1 MRAAELHQAGKIT
14 PSTCNKE
21 NKLMLIEHVYLSLP
35 HAHLSCILRGYTQYV
50 QQAMEGDGSLYIE
63 PIVWSIVEKARY

>member
-1 MRAAELHQAGKIT
+1 
-14 PSTCNKE
+14 
-21 NKLMLIEHVYLSLP
+21 MLIEHVYLSLP